1 MVSGGAEERV
11 EKPEA
16 RPEGRTRNVR
26 EEGMGAPSAT
36 APKGTCCLKASDAFN
51 VQHEPPYTEPYVRWC
66 GRTAPGTSFPGASYP
81 IAPGMA
87 RHLGVKV
94 PYRPDRGNK

>member
-1 MVSGGAEERV
+1 MVSGGADRRV

-81 IAPGMA
+81 MGESVDLSE
-87 RHLGVKV
+87 RKLSVRKV
-94 PYRPDRGNK
+94 GTI